1 MARRRTRSK
10 SRWLPWTPGLAEL
23 FRLTSA
29 MAGWTPPAQARLTA
43 GQSRRTLSARFVDQ
57 DGRVMTARIRLARDA
72 HADSWD
78 CVGEELSIPLGRIE
92 GGRSE

>member
-1 MARRRTRSK
+1 
-10 SRWLPWTPGLAEL
+10 
-23 FRLTSA
+23 

-43 GQSRRTLSARFVDQ
+43 GQSRRTLSARFVDEN
-57 DGRVMTARIRLARDA
+57 GRVMTARIRLAWDP